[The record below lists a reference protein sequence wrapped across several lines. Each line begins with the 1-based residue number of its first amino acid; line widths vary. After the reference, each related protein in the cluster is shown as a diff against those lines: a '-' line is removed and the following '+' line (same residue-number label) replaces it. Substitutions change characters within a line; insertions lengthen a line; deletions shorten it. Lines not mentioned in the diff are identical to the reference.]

1 MRATR
6 GAALWP
12 PPLAAAASCALGS
25 GSVDLLDLRLGR
37 VGEDATRGTRAV
49 PARIVDERT
58 THVEEDHEE
67 PGEAQPQEGMG
78 KSPTTPQRK
87 GAPATAAAGAAAA
100 AAAAPAAAAAAAAA
114 EEEEEEAE
122 AEEAEE
128 DRWADIEVG
137 SEELAEDHLPFAA
150 LLGSDVCVL
159 PPAFPGFQLQM
170 QDSIGWRGARGDGQA
185 PQGRGHRRTIVQVQV
200 FGAWFDL
207 NDARRICPIEQAVRV
222 RVRVRVS
229 NPNPSPNR

>member
-1 MRATR
+1 M
-6 GAALWP
+6 WP

-170 QDSIGWRGARGDGQA
+170 QDSIGWRGEVT
-185 PQGRGHRRTIVQVQV
+185 GRRRKAGGIVQVQV